1 MGATGDGDG
10 TLSLAASQIAPA
22 APAVPGPGDRVGRFV
37 ITARLGEGGMGVV
50 VAGHDPDLHRDV
62 AIKLLRAGADAPGY
76 RARLLREAQALARL
90 HHPNVVSV
98 YEVGADGDRIY
109 VAMELV
115 RGLTLTRWLAHRRR
129 PWREVVAMF
138 IAVGEGVAAVHRAGL
153 IHRDLKPDNVLVDDT
168 GRARV
173 ADFGLA
179 RRASDD
185 GDAAAAASAS
195 SPAWNAKL
203 TRTGA
208 VMGTPGYMAPEQ
220 QWGADVDARADQ
232 YSFCVA
238 MRSALAAVPMSA
250 LPTIDER
257 APDPPR
263 AVVQHDWTGIP
274 RALRDLVNR
283 GLAYDASERFAS
295 MDELLV
301 ALRATVASK
310 RAKVA
315 AVVASTV
322 FAVGVVSASIAIAV
336 TRAQQGDGSGA
347 AGSGSGSALAG
358 DGSALEPVPVPA
370 PVALA
375 EVSPDAAIEP
385 GAIAPAPAPPPSRP
399 GERVVAS
406 PRGSAPRGSAPRP
419 SPAAVISE
427 PDTAPAVPVAPTP
440 AAGSG
445 SATTAT
451 ATATATVTLTADEV
465 TALVASLPLDTEPFG
480 KVPKSFSDTTDNP
493 RIPSGALLPAVGF
506 GGPPDAAPG
515 PGPMTDDRRAAIRAI
530 VAASGFHGYDR
541 AAVAKDPAAALAR
554 VRETLATLIAGRGEH
569 DWSVHLAR
577 IALAMILRD
586 RGDCAGAATAA
597 VTAANAIYDSMKP
610 GVYDYGKLT
619 KEQRRWYARAL
630 FIPPLCVLD
639 GALSQSAL
647 RKALD
652 RSGVVNELLAMSYTN
667 DDERGEPQL
676 LFAALMFELNE
687 EPAPIA
693 AWLEAAETHGGSRI
707 GKLAATW
714 RRAAG
719 L

>member
-1 MGATGDGDG
+1 MGAMGDGDG

-22 APAVPGPGDRVGRFV
+22 APVVPGPGDRVGRFV

-263 AVVQHDWTGIP
+263 AVVQHDWSGIP

-283 GLAYDASERFAS
+283 GLAYDPSERFAS

-336 TRAQQGDGSGA
+336 TRAEQGDGGGA
-347 AGSGSGSALAG
+347 AGSGGGAAAVG
-358 DGSALEPVPVPA
+358 DGSAVIPVPVPA

-375 EVSPDAAIEP
+375 DVSPDAAVER
-385 GAIAPAPAPPPSRP
+385 AAPAPAPAPGRP
-399 GERVVAS
+399 AERAVAS
-406 PRGSAPRGSAPRP
+406 SSRGSSAPRP
-419 SPAAVISE
+419 SPAAAISQ
-427 PDTAPAVPVAPTP
+427 PDAAPASPPASP
-440 AAGSG
+440 AAP
-445 SATTAT
+445 AA
-451 ATATATVTLTADEV
+451 AAAVTLTADEV
-465 TALVASLPLDTEPFG
+465 TALVASLPLETEPFG

-515 PGPMTDDRRAAIRAI
+515 PGPMTDDRRAALRAI

-541 AAVAKDPAAALAR
+541 AAVAKDPAAVEAR
-554 VRETLATLIAGRGEH
+554 VRETLATLVAGRGEL

-577 IALAMILRD
+577 IALAMIQRD
-586 RGDCAGAATAA
+586 RGDCAGATKSA

-630 FIPPLCVLD
+630 FIAPLCGLD
-639 GALSQSAL
+639 GALGQAAL
-647 RKALD
+647 RKSLS
-652 RSGVVNELLAMSYTN
+652 RSGVVNELLAMSFTN

-687 EPAPIA
+687 EPAGVA
-693 AWLEAAETHGGSRI
+693 AWLEAAETHGGARI